1 MNRLPMD
8 AMRLICDEFVEWQG
22 ENGIILKEKCPYFAD
37 SYKPFFRYMEVPF
50 MGRALYKFFEITK
63 EEKYKLAADK
73 YMLFYVNLICD
84 LITSE
89 KIAYKFGMALEAA
102 ALYAKYNPLK
112 SNEMKTYI
120 ELIAKW
126 LRQLKDETLGSY
138 FRCGYLPGTKGI
150 DHATDVGFSDDLCHV
165 GRGLIRAYELLGNKE
180 LLCDIEHLAKYF
192 VTNQKDNTQD
202 GIWNPTLGTWS
213 IGPWPDKNFEHMSDT
228 AANEAGWVFSA
239 YGDAEY
245 LLDATYY
252 VESKQLA
259 ENLKNNCL
267 SSVKWIFEN
276 CCFDDGAVGMT
287 GKDDK
292 WVGLTA
298 AAILGI
304 VKLYE
309 DNALSIEDLDYFKPL
324 LAKSWKFMLDNT
336 GKNLPEAGF
345 IKVTGHTSPVP
356 GDNVAWLLS
365 WVVECFAKQQTID
378 SILGA

>member
-1 MNRLPMD
+1 MNRLPID
-8 AMRLICDEFVEWQG
+8 SMRSICDEFVEWQG

-37 SYKPFFRYMEVPF
+37 SYKPIFRYMEVPF

-63 EEKYKLAADK
+63 EKKYKLVADK
-73 YMLFYVNLICD
+73 YMLFYVDLICE

-112 SNEMKTYI
+112 SNEMKTSI

-126 LRQLKDETLGSY
+126 LRQMKDETLGSY
-138 FRCGYLPGTKGI
+138 FRCGYLPGTQGI
-150 DHATDVGFSDDLCHV
+150 ELATDVGFSDDLCHV
-165 GRGLIRAYELLGNKE
+165 GRGLIRAYELLGDKE
-180 LLCDIEHLAKYF
+180 LLYDIENLTKYF
-192 VTNQKDNTQD
+192 VTNQKDHTQD
-202 GIWNPTLGTWS
+202 GIWNPALGTWS

-239 YGDAEY
+239 YGDVEY

-252 VESKQLA
+252 IKSKQLV
-259 ENLKNNCL
+259 ENLKDNCL
-267 SSVKWIFEN
+267 LSIKWIFEN
-276 CCFDDGAVGMT
+276 CYFEDGAIGMT

-292 WVGLTA
+292 WLGLTA

-309 DNALSIEDLDYFKPL
+309 DNVLSIEDLYYFKPL
-324 LAKSWKFMLDNT
+324 LAKSWKFILDNT

-345 IKVTGHTSPVP
+345 IKVTNHTSPVP

-365 WVVECFAKQQTID
+365 WIVECLAKQQTID

>member
-8 AMRLICDEFVEWQG
+8 AMRSICDEFVEWQG
-22 ENGIILKEKCPYFAD
+22 ENGIITKEKCPYFAD

-50 MGRALYKFFEITK
+50 MGRALYALFEITL
-63 EEKYKLAADK
+63 EEKYKIAADN
-73 YMLFYVNLICD
+73 YMLFYVNLVCD
-84 LITSE
+84 LITTE

-120 ELIAKW
+120 KLIAKW

-150 DHATDVGFSDDLCHV
+150 ESATDVGFSDDLCHV
-165 GRGLIRAYELLGNKE
+165 GRGLVRAYELLRDKE
-180 LLCDIEHLAKYF
+180 LLSDIEHLAKYF
-192 VTNQKDNTQD
+192 ITDQKDNTQE
-202 GIWNPTLGTWS
+202 GIWNPRLGTWS

-252 VESKQLA
+252 MKSKKFVENIKM
-259 ENLKNNCL
+259 NCL
-267 SSVKWIFEN
+267 SSVKWIFEK
-276 CCFDDGAVGMT
+276 CYFEDGAIGMT

-309 DNALSIEDLDYFKPL
+309 DNVLSIEDINYFKPL
-324 LAKSWKFMLDNT
+324 LAKSWKFILDNT
-336 GKNLPEAGF
+336 GKSLPEAGF
-345 IKVTGHTSPVP
+345 IKVTGHTSPIP
-356 GDNVAWLLS
+356 GDNVAWLLA
-365 WVVECFAKQQTID
+365 WIVECLAKQPTIVN
-378 SILGA
+378 ILGA